1 MRKLVIGIFMIFSF
15 TSMASA
21 ELGVNIGISGNLAV
35 FAADASETTKENK
48 MAVAGTNVQ
57 TEKNDETAVAGY
69 TSIFIEKTLG
79 FLPGPLSRLSVGFDH
94 VPSGLSSDTTENAR
108 VDLDA
113 GGIKSASKLN
123 KVQVEFNDLNTLY
136 LTAQVT
142 DNLYVKLGKVSVDLQ
157 TNESLATGSKYAD
170 TSLDGSMYG
179 IGYNRELGP
188 LFLRLEGTMMDLGG
202 ASLTSSTNAENSV
215 KMNNLEGA
223 SAKFSIGKSF

>member
-1 MRKLVIGIFMIFSF
+1 MKKLVIGIFMIFSF

-35 FAADASETTKENK
+35 FAADATETTKDNK
-48 MAVAGTNVQ
+48 MAVPGTGSQ
-57 TEKNDETAVAGY
+57 SEKSDETAVAGY

-94 VPSGLSSDTTENAR
+94 VPSGLSSDTTENTRRDMTTAR
-108 VDLDA
+108 TTA
-113 GGIKSASKLN
+113 ESLN
-123 KVQVEFNDLNTLY
+123 KVQIEFTDLNTLY
-136 LTAQVT
+136 MTAQVT
-142 DNLYVKLGKVSVDLQ
+142 ENLYVKLGKVSVDLK